1 MKTYT
6 LEEVTD
12 KFIGKQGSAERDK
25 FDKKYEKCK
34 QKELKKGK

>member
-12 KFIGKQGSAERDK
+12 KFIG
-25 FDKKYEKCK
+25 EKGTLK
-34 QKELKKGK
+34 REAFESELLKE